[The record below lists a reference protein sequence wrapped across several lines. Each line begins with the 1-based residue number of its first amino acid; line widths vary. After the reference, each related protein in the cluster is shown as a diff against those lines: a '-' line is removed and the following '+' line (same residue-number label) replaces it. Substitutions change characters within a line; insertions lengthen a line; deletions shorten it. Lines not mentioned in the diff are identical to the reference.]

1 MKKKR
6 QPLKFPSYLSTKET
20 SGPMGIPYVNV
31 LVDFKNY
38 LVTLGKSIVLLKN
51 NVLNKL
57 LELMQIIT
65 PNCVLTAE
73 ILKDEVEF
81 STGLKGIN

>member
-1 MKKKR
+1 
-6 QPLKFPSYLSTKET
+6 
-20 SGPMGIPYVNV
+20 MGIPYVNV

>member
-1 MKKKR
+1 M
-6 QPLKFPSYLSTKET
+6 L
-20 SGPMGIPYVNV
+20 

-51 NVLNKL
+51 NVLNKF

>member
-1 MKKKR
+1 
-6 QPLKFPSYLSTKET
+6 
-20 SGPMGIPYVNV
+20 MGIPYVNV

-38 LVTLGKSIVLLKN
+38 LVTLGKSTVLLKN